1 MEMYRTRH
9 FTDSYAHILIIRVS
23 LGDLSSF
30 IVALGSRFRPS
41 GGGGGYPAFGLTGSV
56 SRQIPAATMRRPM
69 TAAAAY
75 TYTSSPV
82 QSQHRLDKEAWE
94 PVASIPKSHMPHSA
108 QLKQVS

>member
-1 MEMYRTRH
+1 MK
-9 FTDSYAHILIIRVS
+9 
-23 LGDLSSF
+23 
-30 IVALGSRFRPS
+30 
-41 GGGGGYPAFGLTGSV
+41 
-56 SRQIPAATMRRPM
+56 RPM

-108 QLKQVS
+108 QLKQVT